1 MPPLPS
7 SGLGHWPSSAE
18 PLSASHVQEE
28 ARVDPCSGKGTLCSE
43 TPAFPRGMLL
53 FRGLLSARPPG
64 GRPEPAGQTTR
75 QPRALRG
82 WFKSLQEK
90 PFLFSLPH
98 ATRLR
103 PALKDIFWGVGTAWV
118 AQLFP
123 KKRKEK
129 PMEAN
134 CSPTEQ
140 HPAVSSASLPK
151 RPPRGGT
158 PRPRGQDRPPS
169 TFQRPLCGSRGSRHH
184 TMHLCCAARVI
195 FFSRN

>member
-1 MPPLPS
+1 M
-7 SGLGHWPSSAE
+7 
-18 PLSASHVQEE
+18 
-28 ARVDPCSGKGTLCSE
+28 DPCSGRGPLSSE

-64 GRPEPAGQTTR
+64 GRPEPAGQTR
-75 QPRALRG
+75 QPRASTG
-82 WFKSLQEK
+82 WFKSLQKK

-103 PALKDIFWGVGTAWV
+103 LALKDILWRGRPGWPSCFK
-118 AQLFP
+118 

-134 CSPTEQ
+134 CSPAEQ

-158 PRPRGQDRPPS
+158 PRPRARTDRLLPS
-169 TFQRPLCGSRGSRHH
+169 SGPLCRVTGKPSSHGASSLCGSGD
-184 TMHLCCAARVI
+184 I
-195 FFSRN
+195 FFKELSTFFAPILLLFFF